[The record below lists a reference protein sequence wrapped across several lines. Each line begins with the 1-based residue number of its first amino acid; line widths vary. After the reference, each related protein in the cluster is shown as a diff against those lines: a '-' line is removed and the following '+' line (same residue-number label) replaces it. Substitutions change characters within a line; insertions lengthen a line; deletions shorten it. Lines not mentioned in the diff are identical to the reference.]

1 MSDVEDMDVDGPAP
15 NLDDAM
21 AFSARSTET
30 RKGKSK
36 GAANVPV
43 QAEQEDSLPWY
54 CFYTQAPSVD
64 HSGKG
69 ELIFNAYDLG
79 WRNIGRTR

>member
-15 NLDDAM
+15 NLDDAV

-36 GAANVPV
+36 GAANIPVP
-43 QAEQEDSLPWY
+43 AEQEDSLPW
-54 CFYTQAPSVD
+54 
-64 HSGKG
+64 
-69 ELIFNAYDLG
+69 
-79 WRNIGRTR
+79 